1 MWKCIS
7 YLDKNVQEFTREA
20 NGKKEVIKAP
30 ITIRDGRYEIKDILS
45 SSGGF
50 GIVYKAIDKRI
61 NNRNVLIKARRY
73 DNIPGLFSY
82 AYDTSRNDEIRKI
95 REEIKFEIKCLKSF
109 KSSGESR
116 MPNLNDIVYDYS
128 PEIFGPHID
137 VNGEKFYVE
146 EEEIYNKEPY
156 IIMQVIE
163 GENLGSYVNK
173 GIDFVLK
180 DRQLNNIR
188 KWEKTVLEYGLEL
201 TTILSNFHERR
212 ESKINSKFNKQYFIY
227 QDLKPENIIVTNKIF
242 ITLLD
247 FGGMNLVLENDHG
260 ETISNIKKAGN
271 AGVGTFGYKPP
282 EFRGG
287 TAALSKLDERA
298 DIYSLGATL
307 FHLLICEPLSEV
319 LEKEDTP
326 LPIHKLVEMGYMVE
340 TADFIKKS
348 TEYCR
353 ENRYRNVMEVREGIL
368 ELLKAIRRKR

>member
-7 YLDKNVQEFTREA
+7 HLDKNIQEFEREA
-20 NGKKEVIKAP
+20 NGKREVIKAP

-45 SSGGF
+45 ASGGF

-82 AYDTSRNDEIRKI
+82 AYDTSRNDEIKKI
-95 REEIKFEIKCLKSF
+95 REEVAFEIKCLKSF
-109 KSSGESR
+109 KNSGESR

-128 PEIFGPHID
+128 PEIFGPHVD
-137 VNGEKFYVE
+137 VNGEKFYLE
-146 EEEIYNKEPY
+146 DEEIYNKEPY
-156 IIMQVIE
+156 IIMQVID

-173 GIDFVLK
+173 GIEFILK
-180 DRQLNNIR
+180 DRKFNNINQ
-188 KWEKTVLEYGLEL
+188 WEKTVLQYGLEL
-201 TTILSNFHERR
+201 TTILSNFHERK
-212 ESKINSKFNKQYFIY
+212 ESRINSKYNKQYFIY
-227 QDLKPENIIVTNKIF
+227 QDLKPENIIVTNNIF

-247 FGGMNLVLENDHG
+247 FGGMNLVLENEKG
-260 ETISNIKKAGN
+260 ETISNIKKAGS

-307 FHLLICEPLSEV
+307 FHLLLCRPLSEV

-340 TADFIKKS
+340 TEDLIKKS

-368 ELLKAIRRKR
+368 ELLKAIRRNK